1 MVRKYKAKI
10 NVYLT
15 DEQRKNLESI
25 GDREGTPLS
34 VTIRKILIDY
44 LNNEGG
50 EYINENAWLYEDM
63 ARMGRK
69 RHWI

>member
-1 MVRKYKAKI
+1 MVRKYQAKI

-15 DEQRKNLESI
+15 DEQRKELEAI

-44 LNNEGG
+44 L
-50 EYINENAWLYEDM
+50 
-63 ARMGRK
+63 RR
-69 RHWI
+69 

>member
-15 DEQRKNLESI
+15 DEQRKNLEAI

-50 EYINENAWLYEDM
+50 EYINENA
-63 ARMGRK
+63 
-69 RHWI
+69 